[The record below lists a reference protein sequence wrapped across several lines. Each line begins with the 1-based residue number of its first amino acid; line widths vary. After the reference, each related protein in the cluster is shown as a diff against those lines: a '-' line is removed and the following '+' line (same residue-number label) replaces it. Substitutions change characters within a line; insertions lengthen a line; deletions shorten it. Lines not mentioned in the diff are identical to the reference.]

1 MQDAMSFF
9 LSGRSDD
16 YVDLDQD
23 GVIHAIRCEANVK
36 MRTLAE
42 AAHIL
47 IDDDTFQHHVGK
59 DFSDLTMIAAQC
71 PGADGRSD
79 MLIMLTE
86 KIERTQQMWWAAEW
100 EFTTGLKK
108 EMKAKWDEL
117 HGKRKG
123 EFSEK
128 FDQGEFRRAAKA
140 FGFAVATGTDWVAT
154 SAAAYPPITPTK
166 PKVKDRSRSPPSRA
180 PTRDEGLD
188 FSDTLDPNPFSDDD
202 TQKTLPLRGPRES
215 DEDSGN

>member
-1 MQDAMSFF
+1 MQDAISHF
-9 LSGRSDD
+9 LTGCPDE
-16 YVDLDQD
+16 YVDLNQD
-23 GVIHAIRCEANVK
+23 GLIHAIRCEAIAK
-36 MRTLAE
+36 MRSLSD

-47 IDDDTFQHHVGK
+47 MDDDTFKDRVDK

-86 KIERTQQMWWAAEW
+86 KFEHTQQIWWAAEW
-100 EFTTGLKK
+100 EYTTGLKK
-108 EMKAKWDEL
+108 EMKTKWDEL
-117 HGKRKG
+117 HKG

-128 FDQGEFRRAAKA
+128 FGSRRVAKA
-140 FGFAVATGTDWVAT
+140 FGLAVATGADWVAT

-166 PKVKDRSRSPPSRA
+166 VKDRSRSPTSRL
-180 PTRDEGLD
+180 PRSRSCEGLD
-188 FSDTLDPNPFSDDD
+188 FSDTLDPKPLSDDD

-215 DEDSGN
+215 DEDSDN

>member
-9 LSGRSDD
+9 LNGRSDE

-23 GVIHAIRCEANVK
+23 GVIHAIRCEATAK
-36 MRTLAE
+36 MRVLTN

-47 IDDDTFQHHVGK
+47 MDDDTFKDRVDK

-86 KIERTQQMWWAAEW
+86 KIEHTQQMWWAAEW

-123 EFSEK
+123 EFSK
-128 FDQGEFRRAAKA
+128 TFGQGEFHKAAKA
-140 FGFAVATGTDWVAT
+140 FGFAVATGADWVAT
-154 SAAAYPPITPTK
+154 SAAAYPAITPTR
-166 PKVKDRSRSPPSRA
+166 PLRQVKDRSRSPPSSAR
-180 PTRDEGLD
+180 EEQN
-188 FSDTLDPNPFSDDD
+188 FFSDDD

-215 DEDSGN
+215 DEDSN